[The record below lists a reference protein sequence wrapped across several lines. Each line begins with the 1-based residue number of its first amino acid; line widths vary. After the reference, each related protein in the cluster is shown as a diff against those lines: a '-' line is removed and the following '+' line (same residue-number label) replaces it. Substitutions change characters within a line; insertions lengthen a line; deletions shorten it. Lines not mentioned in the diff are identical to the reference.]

1 MAENDLV
8 RLRPRDLAKV
18 WGTAFGQIVDL
29 WRTSLMALIELGSGE
44 QDISAGQSAQ
54 FTLQLAGGR
63 LPRLTAR
70 NMVGI
75 TYGERLDSQL
85 VIFTET
91 ISAPGFVTVE
101 CSVDEMRQPIMGDI
115 YVGEVVDEAGKV
127 VATISLDA
135 GS

>member
-8 RLRPRDLAKV
+8 RLRPADVAKV
-18 WGTAFGQIVDL
+18 WSTAFGQIVDL
-29 WRTSLMALIELGSGE
+29 WRKSLTALMELGSGE
-44 QDISAGQSAQ
+44 QDISAGQSTQ
-54 FTLQLAGGR
+54 FTLQVAGRR

-75 TYGERLDSQL
+75 TYGEQLDSQL
-85 VIFTET
+85 VIITEV
-91 ISAPGFVTVE
+91 ISGPDLVTVE
-101 CSVDEMRQPIMGDI
+101 CSVNEMQQHIKGDI
-115 YVGEVVDEAGKV
+115 YVGEVVDEAGNL